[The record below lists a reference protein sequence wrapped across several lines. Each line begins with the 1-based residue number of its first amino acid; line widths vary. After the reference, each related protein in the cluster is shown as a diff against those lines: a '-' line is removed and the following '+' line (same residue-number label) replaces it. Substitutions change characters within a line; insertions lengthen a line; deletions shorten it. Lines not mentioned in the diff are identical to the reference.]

1 MSILMPLF
9 VIFVVILIFNIII
22 FVHELGHFLAARWR
36 GLEVERFQ
44 IWFGK
49 PIWSKTYNGV
59 QYGLGWIPFGGFVAL
74 PQMASMEKIE
84 GENTTDQPL
93 PPAKPLDKIIVA
105 FAGPLFSFLLAVITA
120 FAVWGIGK
128 PSYKMNSVTVGYIM
142 PDKPAAD
149 AQPAFQEGDQILAV
163 NGIEV
168 DRWRGDTD
176 TGISENIMLSEGKT
190 IEFTV
195 KRDGLAEPIIVKS
208 GYHIPDTAWFD
219 RRAMR
224 QVGIMMGYRTLV
236 GEVIEHSPAQLAGL
250 QAGDEIL
257 TVNGKKAHTYQ
268 HIVDAELS
276 QEPSSIV
283 VLRDGKEQRFSITAS
298 NPISPEGSDPTFGIM
313 PGPDPELVTSTITYP
328 TAWEQIEHSVGIMY
342 TTITKVISSQSD
354 VGVQHL
360 AGPIG
365 IGKGYYQMLTSPD
378 GWKMALSFTVLF
390 NINLAILNMLPFPVL
405 DGGHITLSL
414 LEIIARRPVQPRVLE
429 FIQTIFVL
437 MIMGLFLFITSKDV
451 GSFFTGPAESQ
462 KPVFEEA
469 AESGG

>member
-1 MSILMPLF
+1 
-9 VIFVVILIFNIII
+9 
-22 FVHELGHFLAARWR
+22 
-36 GLEVERFQ
+36 
-44 IWFGK
+44 
-49 PIWSKTYNGV
+49 
-59 QYGLGWIPFGGFVAL
+59 
-74 PQMASMEKIE
+74 MATMEKIE
-84 GENTTDQPL
+84 GENTTDEPL

-142 PDKPAAD
+142 PDKPAAE

-190 IEFTV
+190 IEFSV
-195 KRDGLAEPIIVKS
+195 QREGLSEPIIVKS
-208 GYHIPDTAWFD
+208 GYHIPDTAWYD

-224 QVGIMMGYRTLV
+224 QVGIMMGYRTLI
-236 GEVIEHSPAQLAGL
+236 GEVLPHSPAQRAGL

-257 TVNGKKAHTYQ
+257 SINGNKAHTFQ

-276 QEPSSIV
+276 EDAAVIV
-283 VLRDGKEQRFSITAS
+283 VLRNGTEQSFSITAS
-298 NPISPEGSDPTFGIM
+298 KPVSPEDSAPTFGIL
-313 PGPDPELVTSTITYP
+313 PGPDPELVTSTITHP

-429 FIQTIFVL
+429 FVQSVFVL

-451 GSFFTGPAESQ
+451 GSFFTDPKES
-462 KPVFEEA
+462 KTPVFEA
-469 AESGG
+469 PGKSGD

>member
-1 MSILMPLF
+1 MSFLMPIF
-9 VIFVVILIFNIII
+9 VIFVVIVIFNIII

-49 PIWSKTYNGV
+49 PIWKKTYNGV

-84 GENTTDQPL
+84 GENTTDKPL

-105 FAGPLFSFLLAVITA
+105 FAGPLFSFLLAVVTA

-128 PSYKMNSVTVGYIM
+128 PSYKMNSVTVGYVV
-142 PDKPAAD
+142 PDKPAAK
-149 AQPAFQEGDQILAV
+149 AQPAFQEGDKILAV
-163 NGIEV
+163 NGIAV

-176 TGISENIMLSEGKT
+176 TGISENIMLSEGQT

-195 KRDGLAEPIIVKS
+195 QREGMSEPIIVKS
-208 GYHIPDTAWFD
+208 GYHIPETAWFD

-236 GEVIEHSPAQLAGL
+236 GEVIANSPAYDAGL
-250 QAGDEIL
+250 KEGDEIL
-257 TVNGKKAHTYQ
+257 TVNGKKAYTYQ

-276 QEPSSIV
+276 AASAEVI
-283 VLRDGKEQRFSITAS
+283 VLRDGKELTFSLSARK
-298 NPISPEGSDPTFGIM
+298 PVSPTDSEPSFGIV
-313 PGPDPELVTSTITYP
+313 PGPDPELIVSTITKP
-328 TAWEQIEHSVGIMY
+328 TPWEQIKHSVGIMY

-405 DGGHITLSL
+405 DGGHITLSI
-414 LEIIARRPVQPRVLE
+414 LEIIARRPIQPRVLE
-429 FIQTIFVL
+429 FVQTAFVL

-451 GSFFTGPAESQ
+451 GSFFTSSEETQ
-462 KPVFEEA
+462 KPVFEKVDSA
-469 AESGG
+469 GD

>member
-1 MSILMPLF
+1 
-9 VIFVVILIFNIII
+9 
-22 FVHELGHFLAARWR
+22 
-36 GLEVERFQ
+36 
-44 IWFGK
+44 
-49 PIWSKTYNGV
+49 
-59 QYGLGWIPFGGFVAL
+59 
-74 PQMASMEKIE
+74 MEKIE
-84 GENTTDQPL
+84 GENTTDEPL

-142 PDKPAAD
+142 PDKPAAE

-190 IEFTV
+190 IEFSV
-195 KRDGLAEPIIVKS
+195 QREGLSEPIIVKS
-208 GYHIPDTAWFD
+208 GYHIPDTAWYD

-224 QVGIMMGYRTLV
+224 QVGIMMGYRTLI
-236 GEVIEHSPAQLAGL
+236 GEVLPHSPAQRAGL

-257 TVNGKKAHTYQ
+257 SINGNKAHTFQ
-268 HIVDAELS
+268 HIVDAELA
-276 QEPSSIV
+276 EKAAVIV
-283 VLRDGKEQRFSITAS
+283 VLRDGTEQSFSITAS
-298 NPISPEGSDPTFGIM
+298 KPVSPEDSAPTFGIL
-313 PGPDPELVTSTITYP
+313 PGPDPELVTSTITHP

-429 FIQTIFVL
+429 FVQSVFVL

-451 GSFFTGPAESQ
+451 GSFFTDPKES
-462 KPVFEEA
+462 KTPVFEA
-469 AESGG
+469 PGKSGD

>member
-1 MSILMPLF
+1 
-9 VIFVVILIFNIII
+9 
-22 FVHELGHFLAARWR
+22 
-36 GLEVERFQ
+36 
-44 IWFGK
+44 
-49 PIWSKTYNGV
+49 
-59 QYGLGWIPFGGFVAL
+59 
-74 PQMASMEKIE
+74 MEKIE
-84 GENTTDQPL
+84 GENTTDEPL

-142 PDKPAAD
+142 PDKPAAE

-190 IEFTV
+190 IEFSV
-195 KRDGLAEPIIVKS
+195 QREGLSEPIIVKS
-208 GYHIPDTAWFD
+208 GYHIPDTAWYD

-224 QVGIMMGYRTLV
+224 QVGIMMGYRTLI
-236 GEVIEHSPAQLAGL
+236 GEVLPHSPAQRAGL

-257 TVNGKKAHTYQ
+257 SINGNKAHTFQ

-276 QEPSSIV
+276 EDAAVIV
-283 VLRDGKEQRFSITAS
+283 VLRNGTEQSFSITAS
-298 NPISPEGSDPTFGIM
+298 KPVSPEDSAPTFGIL
-313 PGPDPELVTSTITYP
+313 PGPDPELVTSTITHP

-429 FIQTIFVL
+429 FVQSVFVL

-451 GSFFTGPAESQ
+451 GSFFTDPKES
-462 KPVFEEA
+462 KTPVFEA
-469 AESGG
+469 PGKSGD

>member
-1 MSILMPLF
+1 MPIF
-9 VIFVVILIFNIII
+9 VIFVVIVIFNIII

-49 PIWSKTYNGV
+49 PIWKKTYNGV

-84 GENTTDQPL
+84 GENTTDKPL

-105 FAGPLFSFLLAVITA
+105 FAGPLFSFLLAVVTA

-128 PSYKMNSVTVGYIM
+128 PSYKMNSVTVGYVV
-142 PDKPAAD
+142 PDKPAAK
-149 AQPAFQEGDQILAV
+149 AQPAFQEGDKILAV
-163 NGIEV
+163 NGIAV

-176 TGISENIMLSEGKT
+176 TGISENIMLSEGQT

-195 KRDGLAEPIIVKS
+195 QREGISEPIIVKS
-208 GYHIPDTAWFD
+208 GYHIPETAWFD

-236 GEVIEHSPAQLAGL
+236 GEVIANSPACDAGL
-250 QAGDEIL
+250 KEGDEIL
-257 TVNGKKAHTYQ
+257 TVNGKKAYTYQ

-276 QEPSSIV
+276 AASAEVI
-283 VLRDGKEQRFSITAS
+283 VLRDGKELTFSLSARK
-298 NPISPEGSDPTFGIM
+298 PVSPTDSEPSFGIV
-313 PGPDPELVTSTITYP
+313 PGPDPELIVSTITKP
-328 TAWEQIEHSVGIMY
+328 TPWEQIKHSVGIMY

-405 DGGHITLSL
+405 DGGHITLSI
-414 LEIIARRPVQPRVLE
+414 LEIIARRPIQPRVLE
-429 FIQTIFVL
+429 FVQTAFVL

-451 GSFFTGPAESQ
+451 GSFFTSSEETQ
-462 KPVFEEA
+462 KPVFEKVDSA
-469 AESGG
+469 GD

>member
-1 MSILMPLF
+1 MPLF
-9 VIFVVILIFNIII
+9 VIFVVIVIFNIII

-49 PIWSKTYNGV
+49 PIWKKTYNGV

-74 PQMASMEKIE
+74 PQMASMERIE
-84 GENTTDQPL
+84 GENTTDKPL

-105 FAGPLFSFLLAVITA
+105 FAGPLFSFLLAVVTA

-128 PSYKMNSVTVGYIM
+128 PSYKMNSVTVGYVL
-142 PDKPAAD
+142 PDKPAAN
-149 AQPAFQEGDQILAV
+149 AQPAFQEGDKILAV

-176 TGISENIMLSEGKT
+176 TGISENIMLSEGQT

-195 KRDGLAEPIIVKS
+195 QREGASEPIIVKS
-208 GYHIPDTAWFD
+208 GYHIPETAWYD

-236 GEVIEHSPAQLAGL
+236 GEVIEHSPAHEAGL
-250 QAGDEIL
+250 REGDEIL
-257 TVNGKKAHTYQ
+257 TVNGKKAYSYQ

-276 QEPSSIV
+276 GAPAEVFVLRAGKELKFTLSARKPVSPSSSEPS
-283 VLRDGKEQRFSITAS
+283 
-298 NPISPEGSDPTFGIM
+298 FGII
-313 PGPDPELVTSTITYP
+313 PGPDPELIVSTITKP
-328 TAWEQIEHSVGIMY
+328 TPWEQIKHSVGIMY

-405 DGGHITLSL
+405 DGGHITLSI
-414 LEIIARRPVQPRVLE
+414 LEIIARRPIQPRVLE
-429 FIQTIFVL
+429 FVQTAFVL

-451 GSFFTGPAESQ
+451 GSFFTDNEESQ
-462 KPVFEEA
+462 KPVFEKAGEA
-469 AESGG
+469 GD

>member
-1 MSILMPLF
+1 MPIF
-9 VIFVVILIFNIII
+9 VIFVVIVIFNIII

-49 PIWSKTYNGV
+49 PIWKKTYNGV

-84 GENTTDQPL
+84 GENTTDKPL

-105 FAGPLFSFLLAVITA
+105 FAGPLFSFLLAVVTA

-128 PSYKMNSVTVGYIM
+128 PSYKMNSVTVGYVV
-142 PDKPAAD
+142 PDKPAAK
-149 AQPAFQEGDQILAV
+149 AQPAFQEGDKILAV
-163 NGIEV
+163 NGIAV

-176 TGISENIMLSEGKT
+176 TGISENIMLSEGQT

-195 KRDGLAEPIIVKS
+195 QREGMSEPIIVKS
-208 GYHIPDTAWFD
+208 GYHIPETAWFD

-236 GEVIEHSPAQLAGL
+236 GEVIANSPASYAGL
-250 QAGDEIL
+250 KEGDEIL
-257 TVNGKKAHTYQ
+257 TVNGKKAYTYQ

-276 QEPSSIV
+276 AASAEVI
-283 VLRDGKEQRFSITAS
+283 VLRDGKELTFSLSARK
-298 NPISPEGSDPTFGIM
+298 PVSPTDSEPSFGIV
-313 PGPDPELVTSTITYP
+313 PGPDPELIVSTITKP
-328 TAWEQIEHSVGIMY
+328 TPWEQIKHSVGIMY

-405 DGGHITLSL
+405 DGGHITLSI
-414 LEIIARRPVQPRVLE
+414 LEIIARRPIQPRVLE
-429 FIQTIFVL
+429 FVQTAFVL

-451 GSFFTGPAESQ
+451 GSFFTSSEETQ
-462 KPVFEEA
+462 KPVFEKVDSAGE
-469 AESGG
+469 